1 MSQLSTLDG
10 QSIGVSVSASVLPM
24 KIQGWFPLR
33 WTGLTSLL
41 SKRQDSQEC
50 SLVPHFENINF
61 LTLSLLYV
69 TALTSIHDYRKNHR
83 FDYMD
88 FCMSP
93 HFNMLSRFI
102 IPFLSRR
109 KCLLILWLQSPSAVI
124 LEPKKIKSVTVSI
137 VSPFICHEVMGP
149 DAMIL
154 IFEC

>member
-1 MSQLSTLDG
+1 MDVAFEHSQVGT
-10 QSIGVSVSASVLPM
+10 
-24 KIQGWFPLR
+24 
-33 WTGLTSLL
+33 
-41 SKRQDSQEC
+41 
-50 SLVPHFENINF
+50 PHFENINF

-69 TALTSIHDYRKNHR
+69 TALTSIHDYRKNQR

-124 LEPKKIKSVTVSI
+124 LEYEKTKPCKFKAT
-137 VSPFICHEVMGP
+137 
-149 DAMIL
+149 
-154 IFEC
+154 